1 MHDKRSDFGQRVH
14 HELPFMHKRM
24 RQGKPRYLQNLVVI
38 QKDID
43 IDNTV
48 MIDSVAFFRAA
59 QLLFNNSNG
68 GKEVFNLTAAFKKK
82 FSDSKPHGSVS

>member
-1 MHDKRSDFGQRVH
+1 MHDKRSYFGQRFH

-24 RQGKPRYLQNLVVI
+24 RQGKLRYLQNLVLI

-48 MIDSVAFFRAA
+48 MIDSAAFFRAP
-59 QLLFNNSNG
+59 QFFFDPLG
-68 GKEVFNLTAAFKKK
+68 Y
-82 FSDSKPHGSVS
+82 PQ